1 MYFAFFRAYY
11 LLKTKGSCGILK
23 KTEREG
29 LGVILTV
36 DIGNTNTVIGGFFDG
51 ELKFVARI
59 STDAAK
65 TADEYAEKFTGV
77 LSLHGLDKSSV
88 TGAAISSVVPVLN
101 TVIRDA
107 IKFVYGVDAVLVGPG
122 VKTGISIRCDN
133 PTSVGSDIICACVA
147 AKHLYRVPCLI
158 VDMGSATKMTVL
170 DKNGAFVG
178 VSIIPGILMGLAALS
193 KNTAQ
198 LPQISL
204 SSPPSVIG
212 KNTVD
217 SMKSGV
223 IFGNASL
230 IDGMIDR
237 ICEEAGEELPVYVT
251 GGLAGHVTPH
261 LKHEVTFEE
270 HMVLRG
276 LYLIYGKNK

>member
-1 MYFAFFRAYY
+1 M
-11 LLKTKGSCGILK
+11 
-23 KTEREG
+23 
-29 LGVILTV
+29 ILTV
-36 DIGNTNTVIGGFFDG
+36 DIGNTNITVGGFSEG
-51 ELKFVARI
+51 ELEFVARI
-59 STDAAK
+59 ATDTAK
-65 TADEYAEKFTGV
+65 TADEYAQKFTGV
-77 LSLHGLDKSSV
+77 LSLKGLDPKTV
-88 TGAAISSVVPVLN
+88 TAAAISSVVPVLN
-101 TVIRDA
+101 TQIRDA
-107 IKFVYGVDAVLVGPG
+107 LRFIYGVEAVLVGPG

-133 PTSVGSDIICACVA
+133 PASVGSDIICASVA
-147 AKHLYRVPCLI
+147 AKQMYSVPCLI

-170 DKNGAFVG
+170 DRSGAFIG

-193 KNTAQ
+193 EGTAQ

-212 KNTVD
+212 KNTAD

-237 ICEEAGEELPVYVT
+237 ICEEMGEELPVYVT
-251 GGLAGHVTPH
+251 GGLAPHVIPH
-261 LKHEVTFEE
+261 LKHGITFEE

-276 LYLIYGKNK
+276 LYVIYEKNR

>member
-1 MYFAFFRAYY
+1 M
-11 LLKTKGSCGILK
+11 
-23 KTEREG
+23 
-29 LGVILTV
+29 ILTV
-36 DIGNTNTVIGGFFDG
+36 DIGNTNITIGAFSKGK
-51 ELKFVARI
+51 LSFVARV
-59 STDAAK
+59 STDTSK

-77 LSLHGLDKSSV
+77 LSLRGLKKESV
-88 TGAAISSVVPVLN
+88 VGAAVSSVVPALN
-101 TVIRDA
+101 NVIREA
-107 IKFVYGVDAVLVGPG
+107 LSFVYGIDAVFVGPG

-133 PTSVGSDIICACVA
+133 PTSVGSDIICASVA
-147 AKHLYRVPCLI
+147 AKYLHSAPCLI

-170 DKNGAFVG
+170 DRGGAFIG

-193 KNTAQ
+193 EGTAQ

-204 SSPPSVIG
+204 SSPSYVIG
-212 KNTVD
+212 KNTAD

-237 ICEEAGEELPVYVT
+237 ICEEVGETLPVYVT
-251 GGLAGHVTPH
+251 GGLAGYIIPH
-261 LKHEVTFEE
+261 LKHEVTYEE

-276 LYLIYGKNK
+276 LALIYEKNR